1 MCSSPLWIKV
11 TGRSGAMEPAA
22 LLSSLCFLETCGLQ
36 ISHLVTDRSLFNINE
51 HEVESLA
58 LWEEANY
65 FLELIMYRSTTV
77 KNSCTFLEDLIHSC
91 LSEKYRMGAPQW
103 KNAFNTFLH
112 RIIDLSWLFRLYNEC
127 WICWWYLVVTQKILV
142 VVIGHFHTSAKLRRL
157 CGQDFSFCGG
167 YALTKPYSRLNRLHK
182 YVLWAGP

>member
-1 MCSSPLWIKV
+1 MKVTFSHKNWKIIISTSPLQL
-11 TGRSGAMEPAA
+11 SHSAMRMWGNFIRPP
-22 LLSSLCFLETCGLQ
+22 
-36 ISHLVTDRSLFNINE
+36 
-51 HEVESLA
+51 
-58 LWEEANY
+58 
-65 FLELIMYRSTTV
+65 
-77 KNSCTFLEDLIHSC
+77 HSC

-167 YALTKPYSRLNRLHK
+167 YAVTKAYSRLDRLHK
-182 YVLWAGP
+182 NAIWGSAHDRAFVIFSGGERRPIGESPKNLYPPYAPRSALKSTFFQSLVVF